1 MRDIQCYSRRNLG
14 KPRANKV
21 KTGAR
26 ILKDLRKYYIYFK
39 EFRLMTRQIFQKIK
53 TREVAA
59 ASLLGALAALWEI
72 ISGPPFDIPFPLYPR
87 ISWDLTGIPMMISLM
102 FYGPVSGVYT
112 SLIGCS
118 IIFLRGNVPGGIFK
132 LVAELATLLGF
143 VLLKKSIVA
152 KSILAVT
159 LRVAFMTAANYF
171 LLQLFYKM
179 PEPVVAGLLVPIA
192 LFNGIQ
198 ALINIIP
205 AYLIYL
211 RISKSKKLGD
221 MSTGVGLA

>member
-1 MRDIQCYSRRNLG
+1 MKTIYS
-14 KPRANKV
+14 V
-21 KTGAR
+21 
-26 ILKDLRKYYIYFK
+26 LKDLRKYYIYFK
-39 EFRLMTRQIFQKIK
+39 EFRLMLSLNFHKIR
-53 TREVAA
+53 TREVAV

-72 ISGPPFDIPFPLYPR
+72 IPGPPFDIPFPLYPQ
-87 ISWDLTGIPMMISLM
+87 ISLDLTGIPMIISLL
-102 FYGPVSGVYT
+102 FCGPICGVYT

-143 VLLKKSIVA
+143 ALLKRNIVLRA
-152 KSILAVT
+152 ILAIT
-159 LRVAFMTAANYF
+159 LRVAVMTATNYF

-179 PEPVVAGLLVPIA
+179 SEPVVAILLAPIA
-192 LFNGIQ
+192 LFNVIQ

-211 RISKSKKLGD
+211 RVSKSEK
-221 MSTGVGLA
+221 VGNTIIGSC

>member
-1 MRDIQCYSRRNLG
+1 MA
-14 KPRANKV
+14 K
-21 KTGAR
+21 R
-26 ILKDLRKYYIYFK
+26 IFH
-39 EFRLMTRQIFQKIK
+39 KIK

-59 ASLLGALAALWEI
+59 ASILGALAALWEI
-72 ISGPPFDIPFPLYPR
+72 IPGPPFDIPFPIYPR
-87 ISWDLTGIPMMISLM
+87 ISWDLTGIPMMISLL
-102 FYGPVSGVYT
+102 FYGSVSGVYT

-118 IIFLRGNVPGGIFK
+118 IIFLRGNVSGGIFK
-132 LVAELATLLGF
+132 LIAELATLLGF
-143 VLLKKSIVA
+143 VLLKKNIVL

-159 LRVAFMTAANYF
+159 SRVAVMTVANYF

-192 LFNGIQ
+192 LFNVTQ

-211 RISKSKKLGD
+211 RISKSKTSGNLTAGIR
-221 MSTGVGLA
+221 

>member
-1 MRDIQCYSRRNLG
+1 MAIRIFH
-14 KPRANKV
+14 KV
-21 KTGAR
+21 
-26 ILKDLRKYYIYFK
+26 
-39 EFRLMTRQIFQKIK
+39 K

-72 ISGPPFDIPFPLYPR
+72 IPGPPFDIPFPLYPR

-152 KSILAVT
+152 KSILAVS
-159 LRVAFMTAANYF
+159 LRVVVMTAANYF
-171 LLQLFYKM
+171 LLQLFYTM

-192 LFNGIQ
+192 LFNVIQ

>member
-1 MRDIQCYSRRNLG
+1 M
-14 KPRANKV
+14 A
-21 KTGAR
+21 
-26 ILKDLRKYYIYFK
+26 
-39 EFRLMTRQIFQKIK
+39 RQIFQKIK

-72 ISGPPFDIPFPLYPR
+72 IPGPPFDIPFPIYPPR
-87 ISWDLTGIPMMISLM
+87 ISWDLTGIPMMISLLS
-102 FYGPVSGVYT
+102 YGTIPGVYT

-132 LVAELATLLGF
+132 LIAELATLLGF

-152 KSILAVT
+152 RSILAVT
-159 LRVAFMTAANYF
+159 LRVAVMTATNYF
-171 LLQLFYKM
+171 LLQLFYNM
-179 PEPVVAGLLVPIA
+179 PESAVAGLLVPIA
-192 LFNGIQ
+192 LFNLIQ

-211 RISKSKKLGD
+211 RISKSKKLGG
-221 MSTGVGLA
+221 MTTGVS